1 MKLAEP
7 HKRACIYKHIN
18 QKLVISVCHIPLRS
32 QIISRTEVF
41 ALLGRYAA
49 VIGSYRSI
57 EGGGLPPEVTSH
69 LNKYGGWVSDLCLSD
84 VT

>member
-7 HKRACIYKHIN
+7 HKRAFMYQHVN
-18 QKLVISVCHIPLRS
+18 QKLVISFYHIPLRS

-49 VIGSYRSI
+49 VIGS
-57 EGGGLPPEVTSH
+57 
-69 LNKYGGWVSDLCLSD
+69 
-84 VT
+84 